1 MQPRWVEGPAS
12 KEAETAQHRCR
23 PSLLLF
29 TLCVGLLT
37 VVALALRMLALR
49 MLALLL
55 ALMVARINALDITP
69 IATLII
75 TLIITPIATPIAT
88 PIITPILTPI
98 LTLIITPSGVALC
111 INWIR
116 ILVSVLTAIRL
127 SRIRPPSRKQRL
139 RTPAALSR
147 RRPFNVS
154 RHALEQ
160 LASAGAI
167 PSAPYEGHRR
177 VELA

>member
-1 MQPRWVEGPAS
+1 MQPRWVEGPPS

-23 PSLLLF
+23 PSILFLF
-29 TLCVGLLT
+29 TLCVGLLA

-88 PIITPILTPI
+88 PILTPI
-98 LTLIITPSGVALC
+98 LTLMITPSGVALC

-116 ILVSVLTAIRL
+116 ILVSVLTAIRRR
-127 SRIRPPSRKQRL
+127 RIRPPSRKQRL

-167 PSAPYEGHRR
+167 ASAPYEGHRR